1 MFYVMHY
8 IFCQIIFLDIVILD
22 VISTHSGALRPGSMF
37 YAFPPIDWDYTFRP
51 DPIEGLTKAP
61 HALTVA
67 SDPSLKL
74 KSISIADCKIRSSQP
89 GKYITNICICSEWT
103 NVFVFCQPNNLALFN
118 NLQRSV
124 YICEVLLIYTHW
136 FRVAKS
142 V

>member
-1 MFYVMHY
+1 MSYKHYAAQVFYVLCFLCFLYFPGKQRDVMHY

-89 GKYITNICICSEWT
+89 GKYITNIYVYLFRMDKCICILST
-103 NVFVFCQPNNLALFN
+103 
-118 NLQRSV
+118 
-124 YICEVLLIYTHW
+124 
-136 FRVAKS
+136 
-142 V
+142 